1 MIDWVLGMVG
11 QILYPLFSI
20 IFIFIDMLQ
29 AIFFAF
35 AGINDVIYDGTTIGS
50 GNSGDV
56 NDNGLIFYLLNST
69 VVRNA
74 MYSIILLA
82 VVLIIIFTVMA
93 FLKNIYA
100 DKPKSWKEIL
110 GSAIKGIANFF
121 IIPVM
126 CLLGVWLGN
135 ILLVAINGAT
145 SATNDMNLSR
155 QLFITSSYN
164 ANRVRSGDLYGDS
177 ISEEEATEIQAF
189 CSRYG
194 VSVDLPSDPNGDT
207 NLEYYADKI
216 DEVYAMA
223 NGPGITWWWDVAD
236 YYDLMGI
243 NYILLG
249 GGGIFILYILV
260 NIAFMMIKRMIMILI
275 LFIISPAICAMYPL
289 DDGSKVKSWKDSFIK
304 QFLSAF
310 SAVAAMN
317 LFFCISP
324 LIQNIEIPGLNDLMG
339 LLPLLL
345 TIAGLYVVK
354 DLITLINSFI
364 GGDTPFDTGLASSVR
379 KRIDFKRKAQ
389 KVAKVAGGAFG
400 AGAASYSNARA
411 RGEGRASSFF
421 KGFLGGSA
429 GNLGRQ
435 FNDASK
441 NWGLGLRGAASDAY
455 GKGQKAWAESHK
467 SQVEEV
473 EKQKNL
479 AKEENKVTDALNAG
493 QAKMTGHEA
502 DTDLRV
508 ATRTFG
514 EEITNAATEL
524 ATGEALKDAQTVLA
538 KTTAGTTAHTLQ
550 KRKVDIINDYS
561 GVSGARVQADLSS
574 IGSLAKIQG
583 NFEKAMDYVT
593 KDAFKGKDTDTADRM
608 RKGLKYTDEEIRD
621 TSISDAEK
629 DRRIEVNKQVDA
641 YAQKVAERDSIGNQL
656 ISALEDLKNNTY
668 SDTIVSS
675 ITDDMVNGIKEAMEK
690 NNISSANQSTEMIKT
705 LTQVK
710 DAVNKGANAQMT
722 TADGIKKVAANTANK
737 RVNSDKDSK

>member
-1 MIDWVLGMVG
+1 MIETVLGFIG
-11 QILYPLFSI
+11 QILYPLFGI
-20 IFIFIDMLQ
+20 IFYLIDMLQ

-35 AGINDVIYDGTTIGS
+35 AGINDVLYDGTTIGS
-50 GNSGDV
+50 GNTGDV
-56 NDNGLIFYLLNST
+56 NDNGLIFYLLNSS

-110 GSAIKGIANFF
+110 SSAIKGIANFF

-145 SATNDMNLSR
+145 SATNTMNLSR

-177 ISEEEATEIQAF
+177 ISEEEATEIQTF

-207 NLEYYADKI
+207 NLEYYAGKI

-223 NGPGITWWWDVAD
+223 NGPDITFTYTSVSR
-236 YYDLMGI
+236 YYDLVGI
-243 NYILLG
+243 NYILLA

-289 DDGSKVKSWKDSFIK
+289 DDGSKVKSWKESFIK

-324 LIQNIEIPGLNDLMG
+324 LIQNIGIPGLDDLMG

-364 GGDTPFDTGLASSVR
+364 GGETAFDDSLAKSVR
-379 KRIDFKRKAQ
+379 GRIDFKKRAQ
-389 KVAKVAGGAFG
+389 KVAKVVGGAFG

-441 NWGLGLRGAASDAY
+441 NWGLGLRGAASEAY

-493 QAKMTGHEA
+493 QAKMTGHEF
-502 DTDLRV
+502 DTDVRA

-514 EEITNAATEL
+514 EEIVNNATETIMDDVTNK
-524 ATGEALKDAQTVLA
+524 ARAAA
-538 KTTAGTTAHTLQ
+538 SAAAGTSIEAKMKKEQ
-550 KRKVDIINDYS
+550 EIIEKYS
-561 GVSGARVQADLSS
+561 GVSGAQIQNEMSS
-574 IGSLAKIQG
+574 IGSAAKLQG
-583 NFEKAMDYVT
+583 AFEETTNKMISMLNDE
-593 KDAFKGKDTDTADRM
+593 KDADIQNRMIKGYKYSDDQINDSSLSVADRNHM
-608 RKGLKYTDEEIRD
+608 LD
-621 TSISDAEK
+621 
-629 DRRIEVNKQVDA
+629 VNKKVDA
-641 YAQKVAERDSIGNQL
+641 YAQKMAERKSIGDQY
-656 ISALEDLKNNTY
+656 ISALENIKNNTHN
-668 SDTIVSS
+668 DAIASS
-675 ITDDMVNGIKEAMEK
+675 TDDMIKSVKDVIE
-690 NNISSANQSTEMIKT
+690 NNSLSSATQSTETIKLWT
-705 LTQVK
+705 EIK
-710 DAVNKGANAQMT
+710 DIIQRGVNAQVT
-722 TADGIKKVAANTANK
+722 SADGIKKVAANTANK

>member
-1 MIDWVLGMVG
+1 MIETVLGFIG
-11 QILYPLFSI
+11 QILYPLFGI
-20 IFIFIDMLQ
+20 IFYLIDMLQ

-35 AGINDVIYDGTTIGS
+35 AGINDVLYDGTTIGS

-145 SATNDMNLSR
+145 SATNTMNLSR

-177 ISEEEATEIQAF
+177 ISEEEATEIQTF
-189 CSRYG
+189 CSQYG

-207 NLEYYADKI
+207 NLEYYAGKI

-223 NGPGITWWWDVAD
+223 NGPDITFTYTSVSR
-236 YYDLMGI
+236 YYDLIGI
-243 NYILLG
+243 NYILLA

-289 DDGSKVKSWKDSFIK
+289 DDGSKVKSWKESFIK

-324 LIQNIEIPGLNDLMG
+324 LIQNIGIPGLNDLMG

-364 GGDTPFDTGLASSVR
+364 GGDTPFDTGLATSVR
-379 KRIDFKRKAQ
+379 KRIDFKKKAQ
-389 KVAKVAGGAFG
+389 KVAKVVGGAFG
-400 AGAASYSNARA
+400 AGAGAYKNARA

-421 KGFLGGSA
+421 KGFLGGTA
-429 GNLGRQ
+429 GDLGRQ
-435 FNDASK
+435 LDDASK
-441 NWGLGLRGAASDAY
+441 NWGLGLRGAVSSAY
-455 GKGQKAWAESHK
+455 KEGMKSWGEKPKDTFIDEANKRREAKIREAEVLSTLSKGQS
-467 SQVEEV
+467 
-473 EKQKNL
+473 
-479 AKEENKVTDALNAG
+479 
-493 QAKMTGHEA
+493 KMSGHEN
-502 DTDLRV
+502 DKDVKT

-514 EEITNAATEL
+514 EDIVNAATEVATAPAL
-524 ATGEALKDAQTVLA
+524 AAARTALSKA
-538 KTTAGTTAHTLQ
+538 TAGTTAYAQ
-550 KRKVDIINDYS
+550 QQRKVEILDKYS
-561 GVSGARVQADLSS
+561 GVSGTQIQAEMSS
-574 IGSLAKIQG
+574 IGSLAKTQES
-583 NFEKAMDYVT
+583 FKKAINGINSMLSGESADTQYRMKNNYKFSEDQINAET
-593 KDAFKGKDTDTADRM
+593 DASKRDNMLAINK
-608 RKGLKYTDEEIRD
+608 KVDE
-621 TSISDAEK
+621 
-629 DRRIEVNKQVDA
+629 
-641 YAQKVAERDSIGNQL
+641 YAQKVAERDSLGNQL
-656 ISALEDLKNNTY
+656 ISAFEDMKNNTY
-668 SDTIVSS
+668 NEEISNS
-675 ITDDMVNGIKEAMEK
+675 INDSLIDGIKQAMET
-690 NNISSANQSTEMIKT
+690 NNLTSANQSTQMVNVLTSIK
-705 LTQVK
+705 
-710 DAVNKGANAQMT
+710 DSINKGVNAQVT
-722 TADGIKKVAANTANK
+722 TADGMKKVAANAASK
-737 RVNSDKDSK
+737 KPSKDSK

>member
-1 MIDWVLGMVG
+1 MIETVLGFIG
-11 QILYPLFSI
+11 QILYPLFGI
-20 IFIFIDMLQ
+20 IFYLIDMLQ

-35 AGINDVIYDGTTIGS
+35 AGINDVLYDGTTIGS
-50 GNSGDV
+50 GNTGDV

-74 MYSIILLA
+74 MYSIVLLA

-145 SATNDMNLSR
+145 SATNTMNLSR

-189 CSRYG
+189 CAQYG

-207 NLEYYADKI
+207 NLEYYAGKI

-223 NGPGITWWWDVAD
+223 NGPDITFTYTSVSR

-243 NYILLG
+243 NYILLA

-289 DDGSKVKSWKDSFIK
+289 DDGSKVKDWKGSFIK

-324 LIQNIEIPGLNDLMG
+324 LIQNIGIPGLNDLMG

-364 GGDTPFDTGLASSVR
+364 GGETAFDNSLAKSVR
-379 KRIDFKRKAQ
+379 GRIDFKRKAQ

-400 AGAASYSNARA
+400 AGIGRAQNAKA
-411 RGEGRASSFF
+411 RGKSGVGAFF
-421 KGFLGGSA
+421 AGAG
-429 GNLGRQ
+429 GNLGKQ

-441 NWGLGLRGAASDAY
+441 NWGLGLRGAVSSAYQEGRKGWDNDYKSFDDKAKERRQKLIDQASE
-455 GKGQKAWAESHK
+455 GKNLK
-467 SQVEEV
+467 
-473 EKQKNL
+473 EKQAELSATDTDFKKADKLGISKEMQGAAAVTYMQSL
-479 AKEENKVTDALNAG
+479 AEREKKAKTDAERRAIQDERNRIRSLDGLGAE
-493 QAKMTGHEA
+493 QIMTNIDKFSAITGKYS
-502 DTDLRV
+502 
-508 ATRTFG
+508 
-514 EEITNAATEL
+514 EIGNLEKQMEEL
-524 ATGEALKDAQTVLA
+524 ATSTHGGAYEREIRMGNKYSEAEIKGASEADKERMLDVNRAIDKYNSLRSQKESAGEELIKAAQDLKDNGYGSFASSLDVDAL
-538 KTTAGTTAHTLQ
+538 TTAIKDGIANNNLSTTSTFT
-550 KRKVDIINDYS
+550 
-561 GVSGARVQADLSS
+561 DL
-574 IGSLAKIQG
+574 IKIQQ
-583 NFEKAMDYVT
+583 ET
-593 KDAFKGKDTDTADRM
+593 
-608 RKGLKYTDEEIRD
+608 
-621 TSISDAEK
+621 
-629 DRRIEVNKQVDA
+629 
-641 YAQKVAERDSIGNQL
+641 
-656 ISALEDLKNNTY
+656 
-668 SDTIVSS
+668 
-675 ITDDMVNGIKEAMEK
+675 KEA
-690 NNISSANQSTEMIKT
+690 IA
-705 LTQVK
+705 
-710 DAVNKGANAQMT
+710 KGANAQMKQE
-722 TADGIKKVAANTANK
+722 DSMKKVVANTNPK
-737 RVNSDKDSK
+737 KQKKE

>member
-1 MIDWVLGMVG
+1 MIETVLGFIG
-11 QILYPLFSI
+11 QILYPLFGI
-20 IFIFIDMLQ
+20 IFYLIDMLQ

-35 AGINDVIYDGTTIGS
+35 AGINDVLYDGTTIGS
-50 GNSGDV
+50 GNTGDV
-56 NDNGLIFYLLNST
+56 NDNGLIFYLLNSS

-145 SATNDMNLSR
+145 SATNTMNLSR

-189 CSRYG
+189 CAQYG

-207 NLEYYADKI
+207 NLEYYAGKI

-223 NGPGITWWWDVAD
+223 NGPDITFTYTSVSR

-243 NYILLG
+243 NYILLA

-289 DDGSKVKSWKDSFIK
+289 DDGSKVKSWKESFIK

-324 LIQNIEIPGLNDLMG
+324 LIQNIGIPGLNDLWG

-379 KRIDFKRKAQ
+379 KRIDFKKKAQ

-411 RGEGRASSFF
+411 RGETRASSFF
-421 KGFLGGSA
+421 KGFLGGTA

-435 FNDASK
+435 LDDASK

-455 GKGQKAWAESHK
+455 AKGQKAWAESHK

-473 EKQKNL
+473 EKKKNL

-493 QAKMTGHEA
+493 QAKMTGHEF
-502 DTDLRV
+502 DTDVRA

-514 EEITNAATEL
+514 EEIVNNATETIMDDVTNK
-524 ATGEALKDAQTVLA
+524 ARAAASAAVGTSIEAKMKKEQE
-538 KTTAGTTAHTLQ
+538 
-550 KRKVDIINDYS
+550 IIEKYS
-561 GVSGARVQADLSS
+561 GVSGSQVQAEMTS
-574 IGSLAKIQG
+574 IGSLAKTQG
-583 NFEKAMDYVT
+583 GFKKAINDINSMLSAESADTQYRMKNNYKFSEDQINAET
-593 KDAFKGKDTDTADRM
+593 DASK
-608 RKGLKYTDEEIRD
+608 RD
-621 TSISDAEK
+621 NMLAI
-629 DRRIEVNKQVDA
+629 NKKVDK
-641 YAQKVAERDSIGNQL
+641 YAQKVAERDSLGNQL
-656 ISALEDLKNNTY
+656 ISAFEDLKSNTY
-668 SDTIVSS
+668 NEQISAS
-675 ITDDMVNGIKEAMEK
+675 IDDSLIDGIKQAMET
-690 NNISSANQSTEMIKT
+690 NNLTSANQSTQMVNVLTSIK
-705 LTQVK
+705 
-710 DAVNKGANAQMT
+710 DSINKGVNAQVT
-722 TADGIKKVAANTANK
+722 TADGIKKVASNTANK

>member
-1 MIDWVLGMVG
+1 MIETVLGFIG
-11 QILYPLFSI
+11 QILYPLFGI
-20 IFIFIDMLQ
+20 IFYLIDMLQ

-35 AGINDVIYDGTTIGS
+35 AGINDVLYDGTTIGS

-145 SATNDMNLSR
+145 SATNTMNLSR

-189 CSRYG
+189 CAQYG

-207 NLEYYADKI
+207 NLEYYAGKI

-223 NGPGITWWWDVAD
+223 NGPDITFTYTSVSR

-243 NYILLG
+243 NYILLA

-289 DDGSKVKSWKDSFIK
+289 DDGSKVKSWKESFIQ

-324 LIQNIEIPGLNDLMG
+324 LIQNIGIPGLDDLMG

-364 GGDTPFDTGLASSVR
+364 GGDTPFDTGLASAVR
-379 KRIDFKRKAQ
+379 RRIDFKKKAQ
-389 KVAKVAGGAFG
+389 KVAKVVGGAFG
-400 AGAASYSNARA
+400 AGRAAYRNAKE
-411 RGEGRASSFF
+411 RGEKGVGSFF
-421 KGFLGGSA
+421 AGAA
-429 GNLGRQ
+429 GNLGKQ

-455 GKGQKAWAESHK
+455 DEGQKAWAESHK

-473 EKQKNL
+473 EKKKNL

-493 QAKMTGHEA
+493 QAKMTGHEF
-502 DTDLRV
+502 DTDVRA

-514 EEITNAATEL
+514 EEIVNNATETIMDK
-524 ATGEALKDAQTVLA
+524 AINDAKIAASVAVGTGAEAEMK
-538 KTTAGTTAHTLQ
+538 
-550 KRKVDIINDYS
+550 KRSDIISGYS
-561 GVSGARVQADLSS
+561 GLSGAQVQADMSLISS
-574 IGSLAKIQG
+574 VAELKSE
-583 NFEKAMDYVT
+583 FEKSTDYIT
-593 KDAFKGKDTDTADRM
+593 RGAFEGKDADTADRM
-608 RKGLKYTDEEIRD
+608 RKGLKYTDAEIRD
-621 TSISDAEK
+621 ASISDAERDK
-629 DRRIEVNKQVDA
+629 RIEVNKQVDA
-641 YAQKVAERDSIGNQL
+641 YARKVEEREAIGNQWK
-656 ISALEDLKNNTY
+656 SALKDLANNTNN
-668 SDTIVSS
+668 DAIAKAITDNMKDMMDGIDKAVSS
-675 ITDDMVNGIKEAMEK
+675 
-690 NNISSANQSTEMIKT
+690 NNMSSANLATDLISTV
-705 LTQVK
+705 TQVK
-710 DAVNKGANAQMT
+710 DAVYKGVNAQVT
-722 TADGIKKVAANTANK
+722 TADGIKKVASNTANK

>member
-1 MIDWVLGMVG
+1 MIETVLGFIG
-11 QILYPLFSI
+11 QILYPLFGI
-20 IFIFIDMLQ
+20 IFYLIDMLQ

-35 AGINDVIYDGTTIGS
+35 AGINDVLYDGTTIGS

-145 SATNDMNLSR
+145 SATNTMNLSR

-189 CSRYG
+189 CAQYG

-207 NLEYYADKI
+207 NLEYYAGKI

-223 NGPGITWWWDVAD
+223 NGPDITFTYTSVSR

-243 NYILLG
+243 NYILLA

-289 DDGSKVKSWKDSFIK
+289 DDGSKVKSWKESFIQ

-324 LIQNIEIPGLNDLMG
+324 LIQNIGIPGLDDLMG

-364 GGDTPFDTGLASSVR
+364 GGDTPFDTGLASAVR
-379 KRIDFKRKAQ
+379 RRIDFKKKAQ
-389 KVAKVAGGAFG
+389 KVAKVVGGAFG
-400 AGAASYSNARA
+400 AGRAAYRNAKE
-411 RGEGRASSFF
+411 RGEKGVGSFF
-421 KGFLGGSA
+421 AGAA
-429 GNLGRQ
+429 GNLGKQ

-455 GKGQKAWAESHK
+455 DEGQKAWAESHK

-473 EKQKNL
+473 EKKKNL

-493 QAKMTGHEA
+493 QAKMTGHEF
-502 DTDLRV
+502 DTDVRA

-514 EEITNAATEL
+514 EEIVNNATETIMDDVTNK
-524 ATGEALKDAQTVLA
+524 ARAAASAAVGTSIEAKMKKEQE
-538 KTTAGTTAHTLQ
+538 
-550 KRKVDIINDYS
+550 IIEKYS
-561 GVSGARVQADLSS
+561 GVSGSQVQAEMTS
-574 IGSLAKIQG
+574 IGSLAKTQG
-583 NFEKAMDYVT
+583 GFKKAINDINSMLSAESADTQYRMKNNYKFSEDQINAET
-593 KDAFKGKDTDTADRM
+593 DASK
-608 RKGLKYTDEEIRD
+608 RD
-621 TSISDAEK
+621 NMLAI
-629 DRRIEVNKQVDA
+629 NKKVDK
-641 YAQKVAERDSIGNQL
+641 YAQKVAERDSLGNQL
-656 ISALEDLKNNTY
+656 ISAFEDLKSNTY
-668 SDTIVSS
+668 NEQISAS
-675 ITDDMVNGIKEAMEK
+675 IDDSLIDGIKQAMET
-690 NNISSANQSTEMIKT
+690 NNLTSANQSTQMVNVLTSIK
-705 LTQVK
+705 
-710 DAVNKGANAQMT
+710 DSINKGVNAQVT